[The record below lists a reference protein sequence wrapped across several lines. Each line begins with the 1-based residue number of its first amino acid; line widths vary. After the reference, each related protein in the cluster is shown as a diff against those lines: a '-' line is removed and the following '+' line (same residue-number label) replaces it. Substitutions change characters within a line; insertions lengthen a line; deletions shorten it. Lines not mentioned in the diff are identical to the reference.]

1 MMKRF
6 LVMLA
11 VSMTA
16 AAGSASAQ
24 VLDNHPG
31 FYPIEAMGLL
41 AADEM
46 EVNVDLQGAMLQ
58 VAAAAMQEENEDAD
72 LAQLVSKLE
81 RVRVQVG
88 LPHPDRAASVGTGFD
103 RAVGELEGSGWK
115 RILSVLEEDEQVYL
129 HAREREGM
137 IVGLTAMVNDGGEE
151 VVLVNVVGSID
162 PVLLGRVIG
171 KLGELP
177 GLERFVGAD
186 E

>member
-6 LVMLA
+6 LVTLA

-16 AAGSASAQ
+16 AAGPAWAQ
-24 VLDNHPG
+24 AQDSHPG
-31 FYPIEAMGLL
+31 YYPVEAMGLL

-58 VAAAAMQEENEDAD
+58 VAAAAMQEEGEDAD

-88 LPHPDRAASVGTGFD
+88 PPRPDQAEAIRAALD
-103 RAVGELEGSGWK
+103 RAVGQLEGSGWK

-129 HAREREGM
+129 FARELEGV
-137 IVGLTAMVNDGGEE
+137 IVGLTAMVSDGGGE

-162 PVLLGRVIG
+162 PVLLGRVIAKAG
-171 KLGELP
+171 DLP
-177 GLERFVGAD
+177 GLERFAGTD
-186 E
+186 K

>member
-1 MMKRF
+1 MKRF

-24 VLDNHPG
+24 VLNDHPG
-31 FYPIEAMGLL
+31 YYPIEAMGLL

-58 VAAAAMQEENEDAD
+58 VAAAAMQEEGEDAD
-72 LAQLVSKLE
+72 LAKLVSKLE

-88 LPHPDRAASVGTGFD
+88 SPHPDQAEAIRTALD
-103 RAVGELEGSGWK
+103 RAVQQLEGSDWK

-129 HAREREGM
+129 FAREREGT
-137 IVGLTAMVNDGGEE
+137 IVGLTAMVSDGGEE

-171 KLGELP
+171 KLDELP
-177 GLERFVGAD
+177 GLERFVGED